1 MKDSNNNRISIP
13 LPTIRRYPDY
23 LRAIRAMIDRG
34 EKRVS
39 SVILSE
45 ELGLDPVLTRKDL
58 AMAGVAGRPRL
69 GYPAVELAEAI
80 DRALGWDSMTDAV
93 LIGAGSLGHALLG
106 YKGFLGHGLRIVAAF
121 DNSPNLI
128 GTLVHGIEIQSLDA
142 IPEFVCKLNVK
153 IGILTV
159 PDTAAQSCADILV
172 SAGVKG
178 IWNFATARLEVPK
191 TVKVVNVDLAQSLAV
206 LSHQIVR

>member
-1 MKDSNNNRISIP
+1 MKDSDNNQIAIP

-23 LRAIRAMIDRG
+23 LRAIRAMIERG

-39 SVILSE
+39 SVVLSE
-45 ELGLDPVLTRKDL
+45 KLGLDPVLTRKDL

-106 YKGFLGHGLRIVAAF
+106 YKGFLEHGLRIVAAF
-121 DNSPNLI
+121 DSSAELV
-128 GTLVHGIEIQSLDA
+128 GKDVHGIRIQSIDA
-142 IPEFVCKLNVK
+142 IAESVKALNVK

-159 PDTAAQSCADILV
+159 PQAAAQACANTLV
-172 SAGVKG
+172 AAGVKG
-178 IWNFATARLEVPK
+178 IWNFATVRLDVPK
-191 TVKVVNVDLAQSLAV
+191 EVKVVNVDLAQSLAV
-206 LSHQIVR
+206 LSHQIAR

>member
-1 MKDSNNNRISIP
+1 MKDADNNRIAIP

-23 LRAIRAMIDRG
+23 LRAIRAMIDSG
-34 EKRVS
+34 EKRIS
-39 SVILSE
+39 SVVLSE
-45 ELGLDPVLTRKDL
+45 MLGLDPVLTRKDL

-80 DRALGWDSMTDAV
+80 DRALGWDSMTDAI

-121 DNSPNLI
+121 DNSADLI
-128 GTLVHGIEIQSLDA
+128 GKDVHGVKIQSIDA
-142 IPEFVCKLNVK
+142 IAESVSALNVR

-159 PDTAAQSCADILV
+159 PDKAAQACADILV

-178 IWNFATARLEVPK
+178 IWNFATARLDVPK
-191 TVKVVNVDLAQSLAV
+191 EVKVVNVDLAQSLAV